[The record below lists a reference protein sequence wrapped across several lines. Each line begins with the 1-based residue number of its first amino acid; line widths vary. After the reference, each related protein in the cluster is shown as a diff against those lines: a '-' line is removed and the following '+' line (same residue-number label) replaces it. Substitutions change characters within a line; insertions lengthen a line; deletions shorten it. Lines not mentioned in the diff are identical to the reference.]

1 MSLYSFKK
9 TERRSTCREEMEPD
23 RPGKGRVQVE
33 VAAVAGKAAR
43 HVDPAVE
50 KAREKA
56 GARAGA
62 VDRARVRVLEKDGET
77 VKR

>member
-1 MSLYSFKK
+1 
-9 TERRSTCREEMEPD
+9 MEPD
-23 RPGKGRVQVE
+23 RPGKGRVQVK

-43 HVDPAVE
+43 DVDPAVE

-62 VDRARVRVLEKDGET
+62 VDRARVRVLEKEGET
-77 VKR
+77 VKRQ